1 MSQKTA
7 ASRQKQTIANASM
20 RKSVGTNTK
29 EEMDAKTFSKKCKDF
44 QARRNKMRA
53 NYSDLPTDSVSEPPL
68 FGGFGSPF
76 WRLRYNSKNY

>member
-53 NYSDLPTDSVSEPPL
+53 NYSDLPTDHRIIIDRMENTIN
-68 FGGFGSPF
+68 GS
-76 WRLRYNSKNY
+76 RIRHSLR